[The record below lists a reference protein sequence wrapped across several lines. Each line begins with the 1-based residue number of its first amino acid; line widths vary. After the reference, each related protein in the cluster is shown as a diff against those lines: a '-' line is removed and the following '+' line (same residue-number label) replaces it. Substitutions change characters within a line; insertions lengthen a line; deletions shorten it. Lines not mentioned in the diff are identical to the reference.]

1 MTSRIYKSL
10 AAGVCALAIAAC
22 SNEASQ
28 TSQTAIVGHQVG
40 DFMLPDQNDVATEL
54 KYYKNADA
62 VVLAAHLNGD
72 EGSREAQAALAALQE
87 AHPNAKFMMINS
99 SMEDGRAEIKAEAEA
114 NGYAIPVLDDQM
126 QLIGNDLGFT
136 YAGQA
141 VVLNPKTWQVV
152 FEGPATDP
160 ALASAVEAVAAGQAV
175 EVASVKG
182 SGAELTFE
190 DRGVDHASISYVH
203 DVAPI
208 LMENCVD
215 CHREG
220 GIGPFQMTNYD
231 VIKGFSPMIREVIR
245 TDRMPPYNAD
255 THYGSFA
262 DSFNLDPAEAKT
274 LVHWI
279 EAGSPRGEGEDPLVD
294 GVEPRPDWPLGEP
307 DLVVDI
313 PAYTIPASGII
324 EYQLPAMENPL
335 EEGKWLKAT
344 TFRAGSRE
352 GVHHILG
359 GWLEEMPDEM
369 GGFSQD
375 VSLGSYAVGSES
387 SIAPEDW
394 GTYVPEGGALSFQ
407 MHYTSFGREVEDR
420 SQIGFYFAD
429 EEPNKIMRQYVLL
442 DPTIVIEPNEAR
454 HHERTYVTVPADMQ
468 LFGAAPHAHYRGF
481 SSKLTAVYP
490 DGKEEVL
497 LNLPKYDFN
506 WQREYQ
512 FEGMKEIPAG
522 TVLIADYLYDNSAG
536 NAANPDPDAQIVWG
550 DQSFEEMLYTQIRYR
565 WVDETADNRRDD
577 LQQALDSQ
585 LLFAA
590 VDDDI
595 SGTWDMDELRP
606 EAGSGT
612 GDLMGPIQAN
622 FAAFDADQS
631 GGLTPEEV
639 QAAMK
644 HLQEQARA
652 QRGAGGQQ

>member
-1 MTSRIYKSL
+1 MTSKL
-10 AAGVCALAIAAC
+10 TQALVAGVCALAISAC
-22 SNEASQ
+22 SQEAAQ
-28 TSQTAIVGHQVG
+28 TSLVGEQVG
-40 DFMLPDQNDVATEL
+40 DFQLADQNDVAHEL
-54 KYYKNADA
+54 KYYRNADA
-62 VVLAAHLNGD
+62 IVLAAHLNGD
-72 EGSREAQAALAALQE
+72 EGSRNAQAALAALQA
-87 AHPNAKFMMINS
+87 AHPNAKVLMINS
-99 SMEDGRAEIKAEAEA
+99 SSADGRSEIKAEYDA
-114 NGYAIPVLDDQM
+114 NGYSVPVLDDEL
-126 QLIGNDLGFT
+126 QLIGDDLGFT

-141 VVLNPKTWQVV
+141 VVLDPKTWTIA

-160 ALASAVEAVAAGQAV
+160 ALAEAVESIAAGQPV
-175 EVASVKG
+175 EVASVSG
-182 SGAELTFE
+182 SGAKLKFE
-190 DRGVDHASISYVH
+190 DRGADHASISYAH

-220 GIGPFQMTNYD
+220 GIGPFQMTSYD

-255 THYGSFA
+255 SHYGTFS
-262 DSFNLDPAEAKT
+262 DDFNLDPAEAKT

-279 EAGSPRGEGEDPLVD
+279 EAGSQRGDGEDPLVT
-294 GVEPRPDWPLGEP
+294 GVEARPDWPLGEP

-324 EYQLPAMENPL
+324 EYQLPAMANPL

-359 GWLEEMPDEM
+359 GWLREMPEQM
-369 GGFSQD
+369 GAFSQD

-387 SIAPEDW
+387 SIAPDDW
-394 GTYVPEGGALSFQ
+394 GTYIPEGGALSFQ
-407 MHYTSFGREVEDR
+407 MHYTSFGKEVEDR

-429 EEPNKIMRQYVLL
+429 EAPHKIMRQYVLL
-442 DPTIVIEPNEAR
+442 DPTIVIEPNAAR
-454 HHERTYVTVPADMQ
+454 HHERTYVKVPADME
-468 LFGAAPHAHYRGF
+468 LHGAAPHAHYRGY
-481 SSKLTAVYP
+481 SSKLTAIYP

-512 FEGMKEIPAG
+512 FEGNKLLPAG
-522 TVLIADYLYDNSAG
+522 TVLVADYLYDNSAG
-536 NAANPDPDAQIVWG
+536 NPANPDPDKQIVWG

-577 LQQALDSQ
+577 LQKAMDQQ

-590 VDDDI
+590 IDENINGV
-595 SGTWDMDELRP
+595 WDLEEMRP
-606 EAGSGT
+606 EAGAGT

-622 FAAFDADQS
+622 FAQFDTDQS
-631 GGLTPEEV
+631 GGMTPEEV
-639 QAAMK
+639 QAAMEYM
-644 HLQEQARA
+644 QQQSRS
-652 QRGAGGQQ
+652 QRGAGGQP